1 MRINQIHL
9 KNFRCYEDV
18 SIEFH
23 PRFNVL
29 VGINGTGKTS
39 ILEALRIAIGSLFL
53 SVDKYKDKIASPGI
67 QLDDVRLSNLEQ
79 QYPVIITTE
88 GTLSQFTSDDSYENI
103 SWERSLVTKGGATRY
118 KDAKLMKEA
127 SSQMQEVI
135 RQSEPPINIP
145 LIAYYSTDRFKK
157 EKKDVGVEPNGSR
170 LRGYYNALDPLTNI
184 KFFLDLYYTETLSA
198 IQHNTTSDA
207 LNAVNEAV
215 KKCIDCDDLMFD
227 IKQQE
232 LLLIQSKSHER
243 MPFHMLSDGVRSVL
257 AMVMEIAFRCYLLN
271 PHLGK
276 EAAML
281 TTGVILIDE
290 IDLHLH
296 PEWQKK
302 VINDL
307 RNAFP
312 NIQFIITTHSPQILG
327 EVDHD
332 FNVYALS
339 RNGSDIQVVQTTG
352 MFGMDSNSI
361 LEDKME
367 TDSVSAII
375 KQKTEEMYSLLEL
388 KDFDGAEN
396 IADEIDELTQNRN
409 IDTVRARVIIRRGRY
424 KNNDLSN
431 P

>member
-312 NIQFIITTHSPQILG
+312 NIQFIVTTHAPLVIGSLTDGKIFSIKDNQTYDFPLQHGKDANYILNEMGTSEMDSQIKDTLRSYFIQIEKGLGRNEEALEMREKLKEMLG
-327 EVDHD
+327 ENHTESQRADMM
-332 FNVYALS
+332 LS
-339 RNGSDIQVVQTTG
+339 
-352 MFGMDSNSI
+352 F
-361 LEDKME
+361 
-367 TDSVSAII
+367 
-375 KQKTEEMYSLLEL
+375 
-388 KDFDGAEN
+388 F
-396 IADEIDELTQNRN
+396 
-409 IDTVRARVIIRRGRY
+409 
-424 KNNDLSN
+424 
-431 P
+431 